1 MTQVEESKHFNQKS
15 QIKTEWVV
23 TQKLSIAISKNL
35 GGCENLYSRTEP
47 ENNTKESCM
56 YKIMLYRT
64 LTAEA
69 ATTMYQ
75 KRAFYAH
82 RKALHSRRRYK

>member
-1 MTQVEESKHFNQKS
+1 MTQVEESKHFNHFNQKS

-47 ENNTKESCM
+47 QNTTKESCM
-56 YKIMLYRT
+56 YKNHAVQNIDGRGSY
-64 LTAEA
+64 
-69 ATTMYQ
+69 
-75 KRAFYAH
+75 H
-82 RKALHSRRRYK
+82 HSS